1 MYKRQGYNN
10 FLNNPFI
17 IIVLVSSLWA
27 LWYHFCTGLRHL
39 YWDMGYG
46 YDLKSVTI
54 SGWVAV
60 IFSFVLTFL
69 TLLFFISWMSDGI
82 KHWKYSRVSSILLIP
97 LTIWFVAFFSKNF
110 GMPFEQV
117 ASSLSTPLNFLLMLT
132 FITATIFHL
141 QQGLQ
146 VIIEDYVYRRLWIN
160 LNLVFCSLLFIVSI
174 ISLGKLV
181 LVGVLWIHTKSQIT
195 FMT

>member
-1 MYKRQGYNN
+1 
-10 FLNNPFI
+10 
-17 IIVLVSSLWA
+17 
-27 LWYHFCTGLRHL
+27 
-39 YWDMGYG
+39 
-46 YDLKSVTI
+46 
-54 SGWVAV
+54 
-60 IFSFVLTFL
+60 
-69 TLLFFISWMSDGI
+69 MSDGI

-117 ASSLSTPLNFLLMLT
+117 AGSLSTPLNFLLMLT

-160 LNLVFCSLLFIVSI
+160 LNMIFCCLLFVVSI
-174 ISLGKLV
+174 ISLVKLV
-181 LVGVLWIHTKSQIT
+181 LLGVL
-195 FMT
+195 

>member
-1 MYKRQGYNN
+1 
-10 FLNNPFI
+10 
-17 IIVLVSSLWA
+17 
-27 LWYHFCTGLRHL
+27 
-39 YWDMGYG
+39 
-46 YDLKSVTI
+46 
-54 SGWVAV
+54 
-60 IFSFVLTFL
+60 
-69 TLLFFISWMSDGI
+69 MSDGI

-160 LNLVFCSLLFIVSI
+160 LNILFCSSLFIVSI
-174 ISLGKLV
+174 VSLGKLV
-181 LVGVLWIHTKSQIT
+181 LEGVL
-195 FMT
+195 